1 MGCGQPDQGGL
12 LPEAGRRRR
21 SRRRVLGGHGEQQ
34 NVRRGCWC
42 RGFGCGIR
50 MGWMVGIVQVEGGKG
65 AGMRCLLPAIPLLAT
80 SLVFLPAPTCM
91 HARTRAPAG
100 TPSAT
105 PQPATLC
112 AAGSQWRWAWRAA
125 WPPSTPTPRS
135 APTCCSAC
143 PRPLAGELAAELRA
157 RDPRHALLSG
167 RAANRTRI
175 AHGFAA
181 GGGDAGGRGGLLAE
195 RVCCDLSVASQT
207 RVPAGEG
214 SGG

>member
-1 MGCGQPDQGGL
+1 MEVGL
-12 LPEAGRRRR
+12 
-21 SRRRVLGGHGEQQ
+21 
-34 NVRRGCWC
+34 
-42 RGFGCGIR
+42 
-50 MGWMVGIVQVEGGKG
+50 
-65 AGMRCLLPAIPLLAT
+65 
-80 SLVFLPAPTCM
+80 
-91 HARTRAPAG
+91 
-100 TPSAT
+100 
-105 PQPATLC
+105 
-112 AAGSQWRWAWRAA
+112 AGSVAAVNSNAAFRADVLLGL
-125 WPPSTPTPRS
+125 PT
-135 APTCCSAC
+135 
-143 PRPLAGELAAELRA
+143 PLAGELAAELRA